1 MRKLIGVLLL
11 CLVIA
16 VLLVIAGWTL
26 NDKASRYSREALDVV
41 IYPNDT
47 LREVAEPV
55 TVFDE
60 EERQLAVLLQNT
72 MARLDLTALSAPQV
86 GVSKR
91 ISVVN
96 LGQAV
101 VMVNPEILDQSGS
114 ITGLEECP
122 SLPQEDF
129 RIEVTRSERVT
140 VRYMTL
146 EGKESTLEAAGQNA
160 RIIQHEIDHLN
171 GILIIDYAIG
181 PKMTPSLLAAIIV
194 YSVALVGAVSIY
206 FWNRRKGRVIQ

>member
-11 CLVIA
+11 CVVIA

-55 TVFDE
+55 AVVGE
-60 EERQLAVLLQNT
+60 EERQLTVLVQNT
-72 MARLDLTALSAPQV
+72 MARLELTGLSAPQV

-96 LGQAV
+96 LGQSV
-101 VMVNPEILDQSGS
+101 VMINPEIIDRSGS
-114 ITGLEECP
+114 INGLEECP
-122 SLPQEDF
+122 SLPHEDSK
-129 RIEVTRSERVT
+129 IEVTRSEHVT

-146 EGKESTLEAAGQNA
+146 EGEESTLEAAGQNA

-171 GILIIDYAIG
+171 GILIIDYATG
-181 PKMTPSLLAAIIV
+181 PKMTSSVLAAIIV
-194 YSVALVGAVSIY
+194 YSVALVSAVFIY
-206 FWNRRKGRVIQ
+206 FWNRRKGKVIQ